1 MSLTGVRNAVIV
13 LLLAA
18 AIAFLPGGG
27 TTAAAIGDTFG
38 ALLLGVIAFAA
49 AVFYRSR
56 RHDLLLLG
64 DLPRGMLYGATAL
77 IVVMLAGRPWLGRTT
92 AGTVVVIAGLLI
104 AVWMFWLVYERVR
117 TLR

>member
-1 MSLTGVRNAVIV
+1 MSVSGVRNTVIV

-18 AIAFLPGGG
+18 AVAFLPGGG
-27 TTAAAIGDTFG
+27 RTAAAVGDTFG
-38 ALLLGVIAFAA
+38 SVLLGVIAFAA

-64 DLPRGMLYGATAL
+64 EVHRGLMYGGTAL

-92 AGTVVVIAGLLI
+92 AGTVVVISGLLI
-104 AVWMFWLVYERVR
+104 AAGMFWLVYERVR
-117 TLR
+117 TPR

>member
-1 MSLTGVRNAVIV
+1 MSLTTVRNTAIV

-18 AIAFLPGGG
+18 AVAFVPGGG

-56 RHDLLLLG
+56 RYDLLLLG
-64 DLPRGMLYGATAL
+64 DLHRGLLYGATAL
-77 IVVMLAGRPWLGRTT
+77 VVVMLAGRPWLGRTT

-104 AVWMFWLVYERVR
+104 AAWMFWLVYERVR
-117 TLR
+117 AHR